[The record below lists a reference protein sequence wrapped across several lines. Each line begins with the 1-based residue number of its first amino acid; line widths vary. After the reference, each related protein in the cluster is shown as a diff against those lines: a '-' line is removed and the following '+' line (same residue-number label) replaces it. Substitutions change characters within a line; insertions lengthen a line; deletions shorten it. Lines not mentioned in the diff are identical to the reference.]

1 MTFLNVT
8 IAKSGYTEI
17 VCKCLHPRFGYGHL
31 IREHFCVKSV
41 VSLEINMML
50 KLDLKGILYIMET
63 SPCENDLIKP
73 ALI

>member
-8 IAKSGYTEI
+8 IAKIGYTEI

-50 KLDLKGILYIMET
+50 KLDSMFYSRNK
-63 SPCENDLIKP
+63 
-73 ALI
+73 